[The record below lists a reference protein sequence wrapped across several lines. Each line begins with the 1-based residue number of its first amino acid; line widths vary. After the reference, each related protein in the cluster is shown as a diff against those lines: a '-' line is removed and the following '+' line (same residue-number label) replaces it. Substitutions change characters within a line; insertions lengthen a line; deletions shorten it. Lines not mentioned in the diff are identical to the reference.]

1 MQHFC
6 TGTPYLCTEIT
17 ICCTKTIFKSMEKV
31 GIRNKL
37 EWFLTELVTDDSENS
52 EVELA
57 DEQEDQQ
64 LTHEKEE
71 RRKVLEQDLSYR
83 MVKWIATAMD
93 KWFID
98 PIIGFLAPGLGDIFT
113 SVMTVPFIY
122 VALCRVKSVP
132 LTLAIIYNTLMD
144 VLIGII
150 PLLGDVFDFFNRS
163 YKQNYAMIVGFVEGD
178 KRITRVVNG
187 KAVQFL
193 ILIVM
198 ICFII
203 YCLVGWIITAWQ
215 YVLSLLA

>member
-1 MQHFC
+1 M
-6 TGTPYLCTEIT
+6 GKESI
-17 ICCTKTIFKSMEKV
+17 KDKV
-31 GIRNKL
+31 K
-37 EWFLTELVTDDSENS
+37 WFLTEMVTDDSDDS
-52 EVELA
+52 ETEVA
-57 DEQEDQQ
+57 DEQENQQ

-71 RRKVLEQDLSYR
+71 RRKVLEQDWGYR

-93 KWFID
+93 KWAID
-98 PIIGFLAPGLGDIFT
+98 PIVGFLAPGFGDIFT

-122 VALCRVKSVP
+122 VALCKVKSIP
-132 LTLAIIYNTLMD
+132 LTLAIIHNTLMD
-144 VLIGII
+144 VLLGIM

-178 KRITRVVNG
+178 KRITRMVNG

-215 YVLSLLA
+215 YVLSLFASLHLSQSLMTL

>member
-1 MQHFC
+1 
-6 TGTPYLCTEIT
+6 
-17 ICCTKTIFKSMEKV
+17 MEKV

-71 RRKVLEQDLSYR
+71 RRKVLEQDWSYR

-98 PIIGFLAPGLGDIFT
+98 PIIGFVVPGLGDIFT

-178 KRITRVVNG
+178 KRITRMVNG
-187 KAVQFL
+187 KTVQFF
-193 ILIVM
+193 ILIIM

-215 YVLSLLA
+215 YVLTLLA